1 MTRRA
6 IRRRRDTSALPSGG
20 DRAYE
25 NAMVH
30 SRSMFREI
38 GTAFAVLALY
48 LLMIL
53 TPLHQARAT
62 QVDLAALGYQTVETG
77 WVLCSGDTDRN
88 ETKTL
93 VSKCPAAGIA
103 KQQLAEPTPV
113 VLASGLARPIL
124 SVVYALPP
132 HHQLQAR
139 LNPAA
144 PPRGPP
150 ASA

>member
-1 MTRRA
+1 
-6 IRRRRDTSALPSGG
+6 
-20 DRAYE
+20 
-25 NAMVH
+25 MVH

-62 QVDLAALGYQTVETG
+62 QVDLAALGYQTIETG
-77 WVLCSGDTDRN
+77 WVLCSADTDRT

-93 VSKCPAAGIA
+93 VSKCPASGIS
-103 KQQLAEPTPV
+103 KQQLAEPSPAVLAIGV
-113 VLASGLARPIL
+113 VLPVLPVAYGLPTHR
-124 SVVYALPP
+124 LP
-132 HHQLQAR
+132 QAR

-150 ASA
+150 ALV

>member
-1 MTRRA
+1 
-6 IRRRRDTSALPSGG
+6 
-20 DRAYE
+20 
-25 NAMVH
+25 MVH
-30 SRSMFREI
+30 SRSISREI

-62 QVDLAALGYQTVETG
+62 QVDLAALGYQTIETG
-77 WVLCSGDTDRN
+77 WVLCSADADRD

-93 VSKCPAAGIA
+93 VSKCPAAGIG

-113 VLASGLARPIL
+113 ALANGVITPIR
-124 SVVYALPP
+124 SVAYAPLI
-132 HHQLQAR
+132 HRQLRAR

-150 ASA
+150 ASV